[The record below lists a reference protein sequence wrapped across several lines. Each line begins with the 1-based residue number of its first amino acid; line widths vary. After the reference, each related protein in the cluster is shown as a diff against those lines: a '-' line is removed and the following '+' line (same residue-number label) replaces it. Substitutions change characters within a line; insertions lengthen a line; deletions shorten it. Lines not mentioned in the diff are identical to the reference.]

1 MTQGIKISDFFT
13 QILFS
18 LSIGGVGGFLIGYA
32 TKKIIKILMVLL
44 GLYALSLFYLMH
56 VEVIKLNSEKLLE
69 TMSSLVAQIVGF
81 FLSTLTYLP
90 LSGSFAAGFTLGIVK
105 G

>member
-1 MTQGIKISDFFT
+1 MNDIFT

-18 LSIGGVGGFLIGYA
+18 LSIGGAGGFLIGYA

-81 FLSTLTYLP
+81 FSSTLTYLP

>member
-1 MTQGIKISDFFT
+1 
-13 QILFS
+13 
-18 LSIGGVGGFLIGYA
+18 
-32 TKKIIKILMVLL
+32 MVLL

-81 FLSTLTYLP
+81 LSSTLTYLP

>member
-1 MTQGIKISDFFT
+1 MNDIFT

-81 FLSTLTYLP
+81 LSSTLTYLP

>member
-1 MTQGIKISDFFT
+1 
-13 QILFS
+13 
-18 LSIGGVGGFLIGYA
+18 LIGYA

-69 TMSSLVAQIVGF
+69 TISSLVAQIVGF

-90 LSGSFAAGFTLGIVK
+90 LSGGFAAGFTLGIVK

>member
-1 MTQGIKISDFFT
+1 LTQGIKISDFFT

-69 TMSSLVAQIVGF
+69 TVSSLVAQIVGF
-81 FLSTLTYLP
+81 LSSTLTYLP

>member
-1 MTQGIKISDFFT
+1 M
-13 QILFS
+13 
-18 LSIGGVGGFLIGYA
+18 IGYA
-32 TKKIIKILMVLL
+32 TKKIIKIFMVLL

-56 VEVIKLNSEKLLE
+56 IEVIKLNSEKLLE
-69 TMSSLVAQIVGF
+69 TTSSFVVQIVGF
-81 FLSTLTYLP
+81 FFSTVTILP

>member
-1 MTQGIKISDFFT
+1 LTQGIKISDFFT

-69 TMSSLVAQIVGF
+69 TISSLVAQIVGF

>member
-1 MTQGIKISDFFT
+1 MSDFFT

-18 LSIGGVGGFLIGYA
+18 LGIGGVGGFLMGYA
-32 TKKIIKILMVLL
+32 AKKIIKILMVLV

-56 VEVIKLNSEKLLE
+56 MEVIELNSEKLLE
-69 TMSSLVAQIVGF
+69 TMSSLVTQIIG
-81 FLSTLTYLP
+81 FLSNTLAYLP
-90 LSGSFAAGFTLGIVK
+90 LSGSFAIGFTLGMVK

>member
-1 MTQGIKISDFFT
+1 LTQGIKIFDFFT

-18 LSIGGVGGFLIGYA
+18 LSIGGAGGFLIGYA

-81 FLSTLTYLP
+81 FSSTLTYLP

>member
-1 MTQGIKISDFFT
+1 MNDFFT

-18 LSIGGVGGFLIGYA
+18 LSIGGVGGFFIGYA

-81 FLSTLTYLP
+81 FSSTLTYLP